1 MSTFLG
7 LVCRWKASVYKIIWG
22 ELIAF
27 SVAFYALSFLYRY
40 ALQSRH
46 SKSRFEE
53 ICQYAETYRSSL
65 PISFILGFYVTV
77 IYNRW
82 WSQFNAIPRPDA
94 IAANVAAH
102 IKGTDEESR
111 LLRRTMIR
119 YVNLAATLTYCAIST
134 SVKKRFPTQKHL
146 IRAGKPVDVRN
157 IISHRKG

>member
-1 MSTFLG
+1 MSSFLG
-7 LVCRWKASVYKIIWG
+7 LVLRWKASVYKIIWR
-22 ELIAF
+22 ELIVF
-27 SVAFYALSFLYRY
+27 SVCFYALSFMYRY
-40 ALQSRH
+40 ALRTRE
-46 SKSRFEE
+46 SKARFEE
-53 ICQYAETYRSSL
+53 ICQYAQTYRSSL

-102 IKGTDEESR
+102 IQGTDEQSR
-111 LLRRTMIR
+111 LLRRTMVR

-146 IRAGKPVDVRN
+146 VRAGELVMRCKNALVA
-157 IISHRKG
+157 